1 MKTIF
6 YQLFTFVAILISST
20 SLLSQ
25 EIIFVK
31 GAKGEAAIN
40 GSISLNEARD
50 QALQN
55 AKIEA
60 LQKAGIAE
68 NLSSYEM
75 LFKGEIGKDFTELF
89 SSQTQSEIRGAV
101 KSYTAVEEKFVD
113 STTQLFTIRVT
124 IDAEVIR
131 YQTEQDP
138 EFQVQ
143 VEGINPLYSNND
155 KLQFTVRVT
164 KSCFLTIFSV
174 TENEAS
180 LIFPNKYETDMIAL
194 LLVST
199 QALGQ
204 MNDNFET
211 GAIGN
216 WTQSTA
222 GRWAASSDHPID
234 GLYSLK
240 HSYDNPNADV
250 DFVGTTLNL
259 PNITQ
264 GDVTWRFQ
272 VKHADSNRD
281 PD

>member
-180 LIFPNKYETDMIAL
+180 LIFPNKYETDMSVASGKIITYPQKVDYIFEKSIKGL
-194 LLVST
+194 EHNRLIFVFTKSKIDFIDFTGVDQIST
-199 QALGQ
+199 IEKILSW
-204 MNDNFET
+204 
-211 GAIGN
+211 I
-216 WTQSTA
+216 
-222 GRWAASSDHPID
+222 
-234 GLYSLK
+234 YSI
-240 HSYDNPNADV
+240 NPDQRRIVFAPTIV
-250 DFVGTTLNL
+250 
-259 PNITQ
+259 
-264 GDVTWRFQ
+264 R
-272 VKHADSNRD
+272 
-281 PD
+281 

>member
-1 MKTIF
+1 MSK
-6 YQLFTFVAILISST
+6 
-20 SLLSQ
+20 
-25 EIIFVK
+25 
-31 GAKGEAAIN
+31 
-40 GSISLNEARD
+40 
-50 QALQN
+50 
-55 AKIEA
+55 
-60 LQKAGIAE
+60 
-68 NLSSYEM
+68 
-75 LFKGEIGKDFTELF
+75 
-89 SSQTQSEIRGAV
+89 
-101 KSYTAVEEKFVD
+101 
-113 STTQLFTIRVT
+113 
-124 IDAEVIR
+124 
-131 YQTEQDP
+131 
-138 EFQVQ
+138 
-143 VEGINPLYSNND
+143 LYH
-155 KLQFTVRVT
+155 L
-164 KSCFLTIFSV
+164 
-174 TENEAS
+174 A
-180 LIFPNKYETDMIAL
+180 MIAL

-272 VKHADSNRD
+272 VKHEQAKIDESLTLNNGLASTNDIVISKPGKYFARIACAELPSSQLNFEVANKAGCDIEEDFESDVLPAWPSITEWKIDHSASLNGTNSLKHDGLLSNNISTLVIPSMLGPNSGLGSRLM
-281 PD
+281 